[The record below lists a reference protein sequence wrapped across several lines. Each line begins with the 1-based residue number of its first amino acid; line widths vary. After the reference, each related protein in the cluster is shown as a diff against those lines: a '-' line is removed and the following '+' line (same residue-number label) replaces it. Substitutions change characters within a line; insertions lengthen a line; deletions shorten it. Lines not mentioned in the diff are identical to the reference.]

1 MSYQAVLFDLDGT
14 LLDTLAD
21 LGDSMNRV
29 LRRAGFPEH
38 PLEAYK
44 YFVGDGMEK
53 LALRALPEEGRDS
66 ANAARITTAMKEE
79 YGRHWADKTRP
90 YPGIPELLAELERM
104 RIPAAVFSN
113 KPDEF
118 TRKMIAA
125 FFPGRRFG
133 AVIGARPGVPKKPDP
148 GVPLEIAAALGISPS
163 GFVYLG
169 DTNTDM
175 QTAVAAGMYPVGA
188 LWGFRTAAELE
199 ASGAKRLIANPR
211 EILEFFKK
219 TT

>member
-1 MSYQAVLFDLDGT
+1 MSHQAVLFDLDGT

-29 LRRAGFPEH
+29 LLRAGFPEH
-38 PLEAYK
+38 PLEAYR

-53 LALRALPEEGRDS
+53 LAFRALPADSRDS
-66 ANAARITTAMKEE
+66 ANTARITTAMKEE
-79 YGRHWADKTRP
+79 YDRHWADKTQP
-90 YPGIPELLAELERM
+90 YPGIPELLAELDKEGN
-104 RIPAAVFSN
+104 PLAVFSN

-148 GVPLEIAAALGISPS
+148 GVPLEIAASLGISPS

-188 LWGFRTAAELE
+188 LWGFRTASELE
-199 ASGAKRLIANPR
+199 ASGAKRLIAEPR
-211 EILEFFKK
+211 EIMDFFV
-219 TT
+219 